1 MLRRKLTICEV
12 FCGKTI
18 DFLKY
23 ENIKM
28 FFSFNLRKFLAFALI
43 KFNSLLKL
51 HSLMAIS
58 GRSGPQILF
67 KGLSVENSQQQ
78 FPGENCWKMTA
89 QIASS

>member
-1 MLRRKLTICEV
+1 
-12 FCGKTI
+12 
-18 DFLKY
+18 
-23 ENIKM
+23 
-28 FFSFNLRKFLAFALI
+28 
-43 KFNSLLKL
+43 
-51 HSLMAIS
+51 MAIS